1 MKKFPPLSGREV
13 IKALSR
19 IGYVVDHQKGSH
31 IILRNIEPPY
41 RRLTVPSH
49 PDIAKGTLRAIMRQ
63 SGLSLDEFI
72 KLLKK

>member
-1 MKKFPPLSGREV
+1 VKKLPSLSGREV
-13 IKALSR
+13 VKALSR